1 MAFDLEPYHIIL
13 LSFGLAFMAI
23 AWLPLLL
30 RDLPLSLPI
39 LCVLFGFA
47 TFGLFAAGDQPHPL
61 HFPRATERVTEFV
74 VIVALM
80 GVGLKIG
87 RPVGLRGW
95 DLTWRLLAIAMPLSI
110 AGAAILGVS
119 LLGLGLA
126 AALLL
131 GAVLAPTDPVLA
143 ADVQLG
149 PPGSGEEDEVR
160 FALTSEA
167 GLNDGL
173 AFPFTYLALAVAAH
187 GTVASWWLMEWVALD
202 VFWRIAVGLGVGM
215 LIGRGL
221 AAILFRLPEEHQLAA
236 TGDSL
241 VALSATLVAYG
252 AAELAEGYG
261 FLAVFVA
268 ALMVRAGERT
278 SAYHARLHD
287 FAEQIERMLTMLLL
301 VLFGG
306 AVATGLMA
314 PLTWP
319 AIGLALL
326 FLFVVRP
333 VSAWLSLIGT
343 GRPRRERAFIAF
355 FGIRGVGSFYY
366 LAYALNHGKFE
377 EPDLLWA
384 TVGLIVLLSI
394 FIHGILVTPIIRRLD
409 DSHPGAG
416 RLSQPGGEPTS

>member
-1 MAFDLEPYHIIL
+1 MAFGFEPYHVIL
-13 LSFGLAFMAI
+13 LSFGLAFLAI

-39 LCVLFGFA
+39 ICVLFGFA
-47 TFGLFAAGDQPHPL
+47 VFGLFASGDRPHPL
-61 HFPRATERVTEFV
+61 LFPVATERVTEFV

-87 RPVGLRGW
+87 RPVSLRGW
-95 DLTWRLLAIAMPLSI
+95 GLTWRLLAVAMPLTI
-110 AGAAILGVS
+110 AGAAMLGAW

-149 PPGSGEEDEVR
+149 RPGSGEEDEVR

-187 GTVASWWLMEWVALD
+187 GTISATWLAEWAVMD
-202 VFWRIAVGLGVGM
+202 VLWRIAVGVGVGV
-215 LIGRGL
+215 LIGRAL
-221 AAILFRLPEEHQLAA
+221 AMVLFRLPEEHQLAA

-252 AAELAEGYG
+252 AAELVEGYG

-314 PLTWP
+314 PITWP
-319 AIGLALL
+319 AFGLALL

-333 VSAWLSLIGT
+333 VAAWLSLLGT
-343 GRPRRERAFIAF
+343 GRATRERAFIAF

-366 LAYALNHGKFE
+366 LAYALNHGSFE
-377 EPDLLWA
+377 KPDLLWA

-394 FIHGILVTPIIRRLD
+394 FVHGILVTPIIRRLD
-409 DSHPGAG
+409 DSRP
-416 RLSQPGGEPTS
+416 

>member
-1 MAFDLEPYHIIL
+1 MMVFEFSPYHVIL
-13 LSFGLAFMAI
+13 LSFGLAFLAI

-39 LCVLFGFA
+39 VCVLFGFA
-47 TFGLFAAGDQPHPL
+47 AFGLFAAGDQPHPL
-61 HFPRATERVTEFV
+61 LFPEATERVTEFV

-87 RPVGLRGW
+87 RPVSLRGW
-95 DLTWRLLAIAMPLSI
+95 SLTWRLLAVAMPLSI
-110 AGAAILGVS
+110 AGAAILGAS

-149 PPGSGEEDEVR
+149 RPGSGEEDEVR

-187 GTVASWWLMEWVALD
+187 GALAASWLAEWAVMD
-202 VFWRIAVGLGVGM
+202 VVWRIAVGVGVGM

-221 AAILFRLPEEHQLAA
+221 AMVLFRLPEEHQLAA

-252 AAELAEGYG
+252 ATELVEGYG

-314 PLTWP
+314 PITWP

-333 VSAWLSLIGT
+333 VAAWLSLLGS
-343 GRPRRERAFIAF
+343 GRAMRERAFIAF

-366 LAYALNHGKFE
+366 LAYALNHGRFE
-377 EPDLLWA
+377 QPDLLWA

-409 DSHPGAG
+409 DSRPVDGPEA
-416 RLSQPGGEPTS
+416 TS